1 MATPSYTHVIDRDD
15 IEVIYECPNP
25 LGISACLGSTT
36 LILPL
41 EGFER
46 YANGTG
52 EPVQLAFP
60 EYAWNADIRET
71 IKTGWCQKCIDDMY
85 GGLPKE

>member
-1 MATPSYTHVIDRDD
+1 MATPSYIHVIDRED

-52 EPVQLAFP
+52 DLIQVAFP
-60 EYAWNADIRET
+60 EIDSDTRET
-71 IKTGWCQKCIDDMY
+71 IMTGWCQKCINEMY
-85 GGLPKE
+85 KGFDE